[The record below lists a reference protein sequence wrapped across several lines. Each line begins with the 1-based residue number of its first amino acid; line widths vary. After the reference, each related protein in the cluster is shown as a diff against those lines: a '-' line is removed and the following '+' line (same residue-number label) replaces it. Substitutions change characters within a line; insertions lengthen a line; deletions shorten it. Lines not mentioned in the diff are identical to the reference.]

1 VVTLVRTRIKPRAGT
16 RGTTRISSREDR
28 IANGIVYLALI
39 VVAVVCVFPLL
50 FVVAASITPYGEVLR
65 NGGYIVIPRSITFD
79 AYREL
84 LSDPA
89 IPRALSVTVFIT
101 VVGTAL
107 NMLLTTLMAYPLSRK
122 DLPGRSAVLLIA
134 LFTTVFGAG
143 MIPTYLIVKATGLLD
158 TVWAM
163 IVPGAV
169 SVFNVLI
176 MKTFFE
182 GIPEEL
188 VDAARIDGAGEL
200 RILLQV
206 LLPLSVP
213 VMLTLGLFYG
223 VSHWNEFFQAIL
235 YVRDQDLLPLQVVVR
250 NLLARSQATENA
262 DAVLPLVT
270 VQMAAVVVAAIP
282 MIAVYPFVQKHFQ
295 KGVLLGS
302 VKG

>member
-1 VVTLVRTRIKPRAGT
+1 MTLVRTRIKTPT
-16 RGTTRISSREDR
+16 KTPSTTRISSREDR
-28 IANGIVYLALI
+28 IVNAIVYVACAL
-39 VVAVVCVFPLL
+39 VAVVCVFPLL

-65 NGGYIVIPRSITFD
+65 NGGYIVIPRAITFD

-107 NMLLTTLMAYPLSRK
+107 NMLLTTLMAYPLSRR

-200 RILLQV
+200 RILVQV
-206 LLPLSVP
+206 ILPLSVP

-235 YVRDQDLLPLQVVVR
+235 YVRDPDLLPLQVVVR

>member
-1 VVTLVRTRIKPRAGT
+1 
-16 RGTTRISSREDR
+16 
-28 IANGIVYLALI
+28 
-39 VVAVVCVFPLL
+39 
-50 FVVAASITPYGEVLR
+50 
-65 NGGYIVIPRSITFD
+65 
-79 AYREL
+79 
-84 LSDPA
+84 
-89 IPRALSVTVFIT
+89 
-101 VVGTAL
+101 
-107 NMLLTTLMAYPLSRK
+107 MAYPLSRK

-200 RILLQV
+200 RILIQV

-223 VSHWNEFFQAIL
+223 VSHWNEFFQAVL

-250 NLLARSQATENA
+250 NLLARSQAIENA